1 MDQKTSHPPL
11 TILFGGEPMTVERID
26 GSKLSVFVRELPL
39 RHLGTF
45 LSVVEPPALL
55 IELCTYTAAGEGEP
69 PEGTFPQVAPPT
81 GYWPVPAGWAD
92 NLSDDAAERLQ
103 QRIEKLNFS
112 RAAKWGKAQIAAKKK
127 IAPLQQESLRQIL
140 PLVTEAVTEM
150 LKRSPSSTSPS
161 TPSSS
166 PA

>member
-1 MDQKTSHPPL
+1 MIEKSHPPL
-11 TILFGGEPMTVERID
+11 SIIFGGESATVTLLD
-26 GSKLSVFVRELPL
+26 GTRLTVFVRELPL

-45 LSVVEPPALL
+45 LGVCETPAEL
-55 IELCTYTAAGEGEP
+55 IELCTYLTAGEGEP
-69 PEGTFPQVAPPT
+69 PAAAFPQVRPPA

-92 NLSDDAAERLQ
+92 NLGDSAADLLLAK
-103 QRIEKLNFS
+103 IEKLNFS

-140 PLVTEAVTEM
+140 PLVSEAVTEM
-150 LKRSPSSTSPS
+150 LRRSPSSNSSP
-161 TPSSS
+161 TPASS